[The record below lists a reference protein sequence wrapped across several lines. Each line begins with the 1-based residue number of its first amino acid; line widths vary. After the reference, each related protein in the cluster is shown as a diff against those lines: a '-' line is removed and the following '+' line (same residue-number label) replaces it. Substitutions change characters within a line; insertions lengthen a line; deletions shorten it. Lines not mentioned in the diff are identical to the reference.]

1 MWLTLITSYQVGL
14 AIVFLIDDSRPH
26 LMSSSAVGRCG
37 PGQVLARE
45 TLAASEDH
53 EVGHEHFVD
62 DVNDAVI
69 SAYVGPCDGR
79 TVDRN
84 AFQQGG
90 CDCVFHDVAVGS

>member
-1 MWLTLITSYQVGL
+1 MWLNLIKSYQVGL

-62 DVNDAVI
+62 DVNDAII
-69 SAYVGPCDGR
+69 STHIGMCNGR
-79 TVDRN
+79 IDYR
-84 AFQQGG
+84 ASRHPSARKRHRSAQKQ
-90 CDCVFHDVAVGS
+90 

>member
-1 MWLTLITSYQVGL
+1 MWLNLIKSYQVGL
-14 AIVFLIDDSRPH
+14 AIVFLIDDSRPL

-62 DVNDAVI
+62 DVNDAII
-69 SAYVGPCDGR
+69 STHIGMCNGR
-79 TVDRN
+79 TIDLH
-84 AFQQGG
+84 AFQQG
-90 CDCVFHDVAVGS
+90 

>member
-1 MWLTLITSYQVGL
+1 
-14 AIVFLIDDSRPH
+14 
-26 LMSSSAVGRCG
+26 MSNSRCG
-37 PGQVLARE
+37 TVWHQTYSGMGGHKALHSTPAP
-45 TLAASEDH
+45 TSEGH

-79 TVDRN
+79 TADLN

-90 CDCVFHDVAVGS
+90 CDCVFHEVAVGI